1 MKRYELSIRSIKKE
15 LDAAF
20 DFYAGQENSISYHQ
34 FCGLLKSL
42 KGDSRATAEN
52 FPNLFW
58 KTLNPSLQPEL
69 SADVVQDFLLIV
81 LGSFSFT
88 PEAASFFLLNH
99 LRKYGI
105 AGDDLAGSTALVRLS
120 RSYFADRIAYRPIG
134 HFREGSLGRLNKER
148 EENFTFK
155 PEIHQPKCSLRDS
168 WEDRYRT
175 SLKKN
180 QRILEMQRM
189 ARLCKER
196 KEAEELLPYEL
207 KISAKKWN
215 ASKEKKL
222 VERLSKKMTPSFK
235 IDVAE
240 IKAKEVQPCTH
251 QPQLCP
257 PPSYLHDKN
266 VNLPKDYN
274 ETIYRLKKKWM
285 EEIQRKE
292 DEKKH
297 REETDERL
305 KKLRAQKPN
314 PPSQLSREKK
324 KRQVAINMDITVY
337 PGK

>member
-1 MKRYELSIRSIKKE
+1 MKRYELSIRGIKKE

-20 DFYAGQENSISYHQ
+20 DFYAGQESSISYSQ
-34 FCGLLKSL
+34 FSGLLQSL
-42 KGDSRATAEN
+42 KGDSHAGEN
-52 FPNLFW
+52 FPGLFW

-69 SADVVQDFLLIV
+69 SAGVVQDFLLIL
-81 LGSFSFT
+81 LGSSSFT
-88 PEAASFFLLNH
+88 PEVASSFLLNH

-105 AGDDLAGSTALVRLS
+105 GGEDLARSATLVRLG

-134 HFREGSLGRLNKER
+134 HFREGSLSRLNRER

-155 PEIHQPKCSLRDS
+155 PEVRQPKCGLRDS
-168 WEDRYRT
+168 WEDRYQM
-175 SLKKN
+175 SLKKS
-180 QRILEMQRM
+180 QRISEMQRI
-189 ARLCKER
+189 ARLSKER

-207 KISAKKWN
+207 KISAKKWDAN
-215 ASKEKKL
+215 KEKEL
-222 VERLSKKMTPSFK
+222 VERLSKKITPTFK

-240 IKAKEVQPCTH
+240 IKAKETQPCTH

-266 VNLPKDYN
+266 VTLPKDYN

-292 DEKKH
+292 DEKKY
-297 REETDERL
+297 REETDARL

-314 PPSQLSREKK
+314 PPSQLGREKK